1 MVRVV
6 RALLGAL
13 FGLAVSVL
21 NCDPDSGRLGVPV
34 AHADAPAPNAS
45 DCMSFQNEVQEKSIV
60 VHASNICERK
70 LSCSLDFVLRCE
82 DNAGKVTSSTKGR
95 ARFALAAHG
104 AENLELSAEAC
115 KQGWSIDD
123 VSWICR

>member
-45 DCMSFQNEVQEKSIV
+45 DCMSFQNEVQRANDSHHE
-60 VHASNICERK
+60 H
-70 LSCSLDFVLRCE
+70 
-82 DNAGKVTSSTKGR
+82 SSESGSKP
-95 ARFALAAHG
+95 
-104 AENLELSAEAC
+104 SEATAT
-115 KQGWSIDD
+115 Q
-123 VSWICR
+123 